1 MSKSPKNKTEN
12 KAAPPRTPPSR
23 LGRGLSA
30 LMSDIAPSE
39 NSALAG
45 GHPPPANTTPR
56 SEAQAENSVPAEKA
70 DSPRKAVKSSA
81 AAVQNKGAARGRG
94 VATLA
99 IDQIVRNPDQPRRY
113 FDKTALA
120 ELTQSIADKGVLQP
134 ILVRPV
140 PSRDKSSSGKP
151 LYQIVAGERRW
162 QASLTAKLTS
172 MPVLIRDLSDR
183 DVLEIGVVEN
193 VQRADLNPI
202 EEALAYR
209 ALVDQFG
216 RSQNE
221 IAQAIG
227 KSRPHI
233 ANMLR
238 LLTLPKRAQEALQSG
253 EITTGHARAVIAAP
267 DPDALVEQI
276 IEKGLSVRDAEG
288 WVRRIKAQ
296 NNDDLS
302 RILPPA
308 APEQKSADI
317 KMLEQS
323 LSDKLGLKV
332 VLRYKGPGGELRI
345 NFSDDHQLSSLLK
358 TLGHD

>member
-1 MSKSPKNKTEN
+1 MSKSPIDKASDKASDKARNKR
-12 KAAPPRTPPSR
+12 AAPRTPPSR

-30 LMSDIAPSE
+30 LMSDIATGE
-39 NSALAG
+39 TSALSPDNKA
-45 GHPPPANTTPR
+45 P
-56 SEAQAENSVPAEKA
+56 EA
-70 DSPRKAVKSSA
+70 SSA
-81 AAVQNKGAARGRG
+81 NKDARTAKPKRVHADKPADQNITAERG

-113 FDKTALA
+113 FDKAALA

-134 ILVRPV
+134 ILVRPI
-140 PSRDKSSSGKP
+140 PSRDKSVSGKP

-172 MPVLIRDLSDR
+172 MPALIRELSDR

-221 IAQAIG
+221 IAEAIG

-253 EITTGHARAVIAAP
+253 AITTGHARAVIAAP

-288 WVRRIKAQ
+288 WVRRIKAE
-296 NNDDLS
+296 NTEDPSRMLS
-302 RILPPA
+302 PP

-317 KMLEQS
+317 QMLEQS
-323 LSDKLGLKV
+323 LSDQLGLKV
-332 VLRYKGPGGELRI
+332 AIRHKGPSGELRI
-345 NFSDDHQLSSLLK
+345 SYSDDQQLEALLK
-358 TLGHD
+358 ILGHS